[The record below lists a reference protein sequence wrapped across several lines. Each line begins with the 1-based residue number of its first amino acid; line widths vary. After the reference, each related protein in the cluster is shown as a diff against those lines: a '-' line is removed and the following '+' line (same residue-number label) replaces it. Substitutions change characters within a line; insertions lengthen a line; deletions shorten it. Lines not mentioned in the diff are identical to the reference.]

1 MFFKTFFWGGKNT
14 SEAPS
19 RLLLYQANHAFCMR
33 AACAACTL
41 QSPLFSTSFWAR
53 TERASEAFRGCSS
66 ALLCEGLVTH
76 RLESTGPR
84 TSSRVN
90 WKVAWSD
97 TVVHHGEYD
106 GLPAILS
113 RPVSFVFFGKQIIP
127 NKANTYP
134 ENVALEPK
142 IKKKLEFWILCEKN
156 LVKMKGKVSLIFWD
170 FSWIFTYERKKFFV
184 KAEAFLVRSRGK
196 FNYFQ
201 EIKS

>member
-1 MFFKTFFWGGKNT
+1 MTKKLFARSALPRAALDNVQPNMFFKTFLGAKKQI
-14 SEAPS
+14 AAAVKA
-19 RLLLYQANHAFCMR
+19 LLYQANHAFCMR

-127 NKANTYP
+127 NKAN
-134 ENVALEPK
+134 
-142 IKKKLEFWILCEKN
+142 I
-156 LVKMKGKVSLIFWD
+156 
-170 FSWIFTYERKKFFV
+170 
-184 KAEAFLVRSRGK
+184 
-196 FNYFQ
+196 
-201 EIKS
+201 

>member
-1 MFFKTFFWGGKNT
+1 MKFWDIRNLLGHPVDNVHPLICFSRLFLGGKNT

-113 RPVSFVFFGKQIIP
+113 RPVSFVFFGKQIIS

-134 ENVALEPK
+134 KNVALESK
-142 IKKKLEFWILCEKN
+142 IKKLEFWINWEKFF
-156 LVKMKGKVSLIFWD
+156 VKMKG
-170 FSWIFTYERKKFFV
+170 
-184 KAEAFLVRSRGK
+184 
-196 FNYFQ
+196 
-201 EIKS
+201 

>member
-1 MFFKTFFWGGKNT
+1 
-14 SEAPS
+14 
-19 RLLLYQANHAFCMR
+19 MR

-41 QSPLFSTSFWAR
+41 QSPLFSPSFWAR

-142 IKKKLEFWILCEKN
+142 IKKKLEFWILYEKN
-156 LVKMKGKVSLIFWD
+156 LVKMKGKVSLNFLD
-170 FSWIFTYERKKFFV
+170 YSWIFTFERKKFFV

>member
-1 MFFKTFFWGGKNT
+1 MFWDIRNLLGHPVDNVHPLICFSRLFLGGKNT

-41 QSPLFSTSFWAR
+41 QSPLFSPSFWAR

-113 RPVSFVFFGKQIIP
+113 RPVSFVLFGKQIIP
-127 NKANTYP
+127 NKAN
-134 ENVALEPK
+134 
-142 IKKKLEFWILCEKN
+142 I
-156 LVKMKGKVSLIFWD
+156 S
-170 FSWIFTYERKKFFV
+170 
-184 KAEAFLVRSRGK
+184 
-196 FNYFQ
+196 
-201 EIKS
+201 